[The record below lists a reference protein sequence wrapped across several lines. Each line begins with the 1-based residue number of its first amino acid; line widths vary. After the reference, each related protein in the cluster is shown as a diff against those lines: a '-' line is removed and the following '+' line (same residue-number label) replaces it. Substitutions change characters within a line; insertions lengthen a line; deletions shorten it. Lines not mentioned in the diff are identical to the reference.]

1 MRGLP
6 TPSQVHPNMQLSDM
20 SEARVFVK
28 TTVLAGM
35 LIPIAKVSV
44 EKRTLMRDS

>member
-1 MRGLP
+1 MRRLP
-6 TPSQVHPNMQLSDM
+6 NLLECILKCKLPDV

-35 LIPIAKVSV
+35 LIPMAKVSV